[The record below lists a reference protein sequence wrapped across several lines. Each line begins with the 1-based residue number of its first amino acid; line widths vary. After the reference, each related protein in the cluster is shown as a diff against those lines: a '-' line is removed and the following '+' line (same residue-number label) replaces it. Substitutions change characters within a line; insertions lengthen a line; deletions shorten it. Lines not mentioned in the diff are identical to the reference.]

1 MKNLRVRDQLF
12 VDELQVHYTNFNE
25 NIEDSYLTWQRQ
37 THQEMQAASKANT
50 EAIGKATWRY
60 CSLGLAVLAAA
71 AGADSGSLGGQ
82 SLGMMGAVGGK

>member
-1 MKNLRVRDQLF
+1 MKMANILFPTNYNEDPKFVRLKNLRVRDQLF

-50 EAIGKATWRY
+50 EAIGKA
-60 CSLGLAVLAAA
+60 
-71 AGADSGSLGGQ
+71 LGGIA
-82 SLGMMGAVGGK
+82 L